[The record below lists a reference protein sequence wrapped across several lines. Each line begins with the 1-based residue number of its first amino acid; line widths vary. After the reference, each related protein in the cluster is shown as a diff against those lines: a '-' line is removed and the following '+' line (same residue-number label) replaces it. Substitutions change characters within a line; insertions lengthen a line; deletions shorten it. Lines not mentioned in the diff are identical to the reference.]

1 MPDVGGIRLGIL
13 GLGSMGRH
21 HVRNARAT
29 GGVDL
34 VALADP
40 GGDRFGVAGDLPV
53 RRGVRELIDAGIDAA
68 IVATP
73 TALHEE
79 AALALAEAGV
89 HALIE
94 KPLAASVEEGTR
106 IRDAFAAASLVG
118 AVGYVER
125 CNPALIDMRARIASG
140 QLGEIEQIVTRRQS
154 PFPARISDVG
164 VVKDLATH
172 DVDLASWVADASYES
187 IYARTSRRSGR
198 PHEDMMVAS
207 GVLTGGILVN
217 HLVNWL
223 TPYKDRTTIVT
234 GERGALVADT
244 AMGDLTFYENGHAPL
259 QWDAIA
265 AFRGVSEGQVVRY
278 ALTKR
283 EPLALEHERFRDAI
297 TGAGGEHVTMDEA
310 LDNLR
315 VIEAILASAASGRA
329 IDMTGRS

>member
-1 MPDVGGIRLGIL
+1 MSASLRVGVL

-21 HVRNARAT
+21 HVRNARNT
-29 GGVDL
+29 EGFEL
-34 VALADP
+34 VAVADP
-40 GGDRFGVAGDLPV
+40 GGDRFGVAGSLPV
-53 RRGVRELIDAGIDAA
+53 LDSVSAMIEVGIDAA
-68 IVATP
+68 IVAVP
-73 TALHEE
+73 TVFHEE

-89 HALIE
+89 HTLVE
-94 KPLAASVEEGTR
+94 KPLAASVEAGQRVAE
-106 IRDAFAAASLVG
+106 AFKSAGLVG

-125 CNPALIDMRARIASG
+125 CNPALLEMRKRLAEG
-140 QLGEIEQIVTRRQS
+140 QLGDVYQVVTRRQS

-172 DVDLASWVADASYES
+172 DVDLAAWVAGAPYES
-187 IYARTSRRSGR
+187 IYARTSVRSGR

-207 GVLTGGILVN
+207 GVLAGGILVN

-265 AFRGVSEGQVVRY
+265 AFRGVSEGQIVRY

-297 TGAGGEHVTMDEA
+297 LGVGSEHVTMDEA

-315 VIEAILASAASGRA
+315 VVEAILASAA
-329 IDMTGRS
+329 TGRSVDL

>member
-29 GGVDL
+29 DGVDL

-164 VVKDLATH
+164 
-172 DVDLASWVADASYES
+172 
-187 IYARTSRRSGR
+187 
-198 PHEDMMVAS
+198 
-207 GVLTGGILVN
+207 N

-329 IDMTGRS
+329 IDMTGRP

>member
-1 MPDVGGIRLGIL
+1 M
-13 GLGSMGRH
+13 
-21 HVRNARAT
+21 
-29 GGVDL
+29 
-34 VALADP
+34 
-40 GGDRFGVAGDLPV
+40 
-53 RRGVRELIDAGIDAA
+53 RR
-68 IVATP
+68 
-73 TALHEE
+73 
-79 AALALAEAGV
+79 
-89 HALIE
+89 
-94 KPLAASVEEGTR
+94 
-106 IRDAFAAASLVG
+106 
-118 AVGYVER
+118 
-125 CNPALIDMRARIASG
+125 RIADG
-140 QLGEIEQIVTRRQS
+140 QLGEIEQIATRRQS

-172 DVDLASWVADASYES
+172 DVDLVAWVAGAPYES
-187 IYARTSRRSGR
+187 IYARTSARSGR
-198 PHEDMMVAS
+198 VHEDMMVAS
-207 GVLTGGILVN
+207 GVLAGGVLVN

-297 TGAGGEHVTMDEA
+297 LGVGSEHVTMDEA

-315 VIEAILASAASGRA
+315 VVEAILASAASGRSV
-329 IDMTGRS
+329 DL